1 MGRFKNGLVEE
12 NPEYEKIRRDSL
24 QSEGPWRENLNPIH
38 LFITHTFE
46 KRVDWDDAV
55 GKYKDYFKFLSW
67 EKCIGEHLHWFG
79 VGDIQRTRHSNNEG
93 KVPHFHTQVSIDGGL
108 RGLTNPD
115 GSLNSLIWSALK
127 AKLEFKWEHGN
138 IDIKLYDN
146 GGGAIGY
153 GLNDHEFYYEG
164 ISCPRKARK
173 CRKGRCS
180 HGNPAL
186 ETNGRYN
193 DENI

>member
-55 GKYKDYFKFLSW
+55 GKYKDYFKFLAW
-67 EKCIGEHLHWFG
+67 KKYLGEHLHCFG
-79 VGDIQRTRHSNNEG
+79 VGDIQPTRHSNRDG
-93 KVPHFHTQVSIDGGL
+93 KVPHFHTQVTVDGGL
-108 RGLTNPD
+108 KGITNQD
-115 GSLNSLIWSALK
+115 GSLDSMSWSILK
-127 AKLEFKWEHGN
+127 AKLEFKWPYGN
-138 IDIKLYDN
+138 IDIKLYEN

-153 GLNDHEFYYEG
+153 GLNDHEFFYEG
-164 ISCPRKARK
+164 RYCPRKSRK
-173 CRKGRCS
+173 CRKGRCK
-180 HGNPAL
+180 HAMQGV
-186 ETNGRYN
+186 ETNGRFN
-193 DENI
+193 N